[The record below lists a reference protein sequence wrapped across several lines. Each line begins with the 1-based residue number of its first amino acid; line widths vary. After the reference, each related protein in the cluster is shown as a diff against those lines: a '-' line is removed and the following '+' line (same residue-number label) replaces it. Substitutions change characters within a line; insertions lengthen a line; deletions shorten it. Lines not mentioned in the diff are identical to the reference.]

1 MSRPKK
7 IQFNVNER
15 EYQRLKEYAESV
27 DLSMAEVLRDYIKT
41 LTHPEGCRN
50 TSHS

>member
-1 MSRPKK
+1 MSRTKK

-27 DLSMAEVLRDYIKT
+27 DLSMAEVLRDYIKN
-41 LTHPEGCRN
+41 LVHRN

>member
-7 IQFNVNER
+7 IQFNVNEK

-41 LTHPEGCRN
+41 LTHPKGCRH
-50 TSHS
+50 TSHP

>member
-15 EYQRLKEYAESV
+15 EYQKLKEYADSV
-27 DLSMAEVLRDYIKT
+27 DLSMAEVLRDYIKSLHT
-41 LTHPEGCRN
+41 EGGCN

>member
-15 EYQRLKEYAESV
+15 EYQRLKEYAEKV

-41 LTHPEGCRN
+41 LSHPEGCRN
-50 TSHS
+50 TSHD

>member
-15 EYQRLKEYAESV
+15 EYKQLKEYAESV

-41 LTHPEGCRN
+41 LTYPEKMSY